1 MVAARQPSYD
11 GAMGGQ
17 LEGKVALVSGGAS
30 DIGRATALR
39 LAAAGAAVAIGDVS
53 ADGAGSVAEEVGRAG
68 GRAIG
73 LLCDVRREEDRKS
86 VV

>member
-1 MVAARQPSYD
+1 MVAAEQPSYD

-39 LAAAGAAVAIGDVS
+39 LAAAGAAVVIGDVS
-53 ADGAGSVAEEVGRAG
+53 ADGAEVSGRG
-68 GRAIG
+68 GRPG
-73 LLCDVRREEDRKS
+73 RRACHRPALRRPP
-86 VV
+86 